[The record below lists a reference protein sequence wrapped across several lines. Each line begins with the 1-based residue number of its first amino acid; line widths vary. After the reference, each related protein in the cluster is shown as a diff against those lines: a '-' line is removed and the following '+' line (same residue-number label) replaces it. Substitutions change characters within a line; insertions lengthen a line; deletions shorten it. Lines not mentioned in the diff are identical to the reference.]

1 MLKHYIKYA
10 IRNFRSNRLIF
21 AGSILTVFLCALC
34 ISLLFTYVHNEL
46 TMDDFHKR
54 EKDIY
59 MVTFK
64 DAPESKPEASEA
76 SRSFDI
82 DYANWPEV
90 EANVTLKKYQKGEI
104 KFTYGESSFS
114 PAGMVADSTFF
125 EVFDFE
131 LARGEKENVM
141 HDPEAL
147 IFSKE
152 FARKVFGDE
161 DPIGKNI
168 MVTTRYQKLYTVKGI
183 LAEIPSNSSIE
194 FDFLIPDHSMQ
205 FNRMGGD
212 FIVAGNSFSQADF
225 VEKLNQ
231 ARQESEY
238 YKDGISDVVAFDE
251 MYFNHNGIDTIGIVS
266 KHGDKKSIQVLWTI
280 MGVIF
285 LISLLNFSNLQII
298 NINSSVKNIGINK
311 ITGAGSRH
319 IFYQKLSEIVL
330 LIFIAAVFIT
340 MAFKVVVPYFN
351 QIAGVELNPSV
362 WQIFVLNVAVLSVL
376 ILVSMVYP
384 SLVYLKIPITNSLK
398 NQVFGTSKLA
408 GRNVV
413 ATVQFALSFV
423 LLIASIIVFNQL
435 DLMLNKDLGFTAEN
449 TICTQMFHEPHFDQS
464 LTREEMMEKYKA
476 YQNSFQFVKNEL
488 ESNSSVKAFSLGHAP
503 IDPFEM
509 SWKLKGGAKDYT
521 TEKSLTVT
529 PEYANLLGLKL
540 VEGRFFDRDR
550 DKSRDEKLIINEAAM
565 KYWGITDISTQRI
578 LNQSWSRNEGYEIIG
593 VVKDFN
599 FEHLSV
605 RPQPLMILFFED
617 MEANFLIQFEE
628 GATQSGLQF
637 VEGLFAKNNPGEA
650 FSYTFL
656 SDQVETL
663 YQKEKRMSQI
673 YIIFTIIAFLIS
685 ATGLFAISLYDTRK
699 RTKEIGVRKVN
710 GAKVSEI
717 LALLNKD
724 FLKWVAIAFV
734 IACPI
739 AYYTMYKWL
748 ENFAYKT
755 TLSWWIFALSG
766 VMALGIAL
774 LTVSWQSWRAAT
786 RNPVEALRYE

>member
-1 MLKHYIKYA
+1 MLKHYLKYA

-59 MVTFK
+59 MVTYK
-64 DAPESKPEASEA
+64 DAPESKPEVWEA
-76 SRSFDI
+76 SLFFDFE
-82 DYANWPEV
+82 YAKYPEV
-90 EANVTLKKYQKGEI
+90 EAYVTLKKYQKGEI
-104 KFTYGESSFS
+104 KFTYNESSFS

-131 LARGEKENVM
+131 LARGDKENVM

-161 DPIGKNI
+161 DPIGKNVV
-168 MVTTRYQKLYTVKGI
+168 VTTHNQKLYTVKGI
-183 LAEIPSNSSIE
+183 LADIPSNSSME
-194 FDFLIPDHSMQ
+194 FDFLIPDHSMRYS
-205 FNRMGGD
+205 RMGGD
-212 FIVAGNSFSQADF
+212 FILAGNGFNKADF
-225 VEKLNQ
+225 AEKLNQ
-231 ARQESEY
+231 VGQQNER
-238 YKDGISDVVAFDE
+238 YKDGISDVIAFNK
-251 MYFNHNGIDTIGIVS
+251 MYFNNAGVDTIGVVS
-266 KHGDKKSIQVLWTI
+266 KHGDKKSIQVLWAI

-330 LIFIAAVFIT
+330 LIFIAAVLIT
-340 MAFKVVVPYFN
+340 MTFKVVVPYFN
-351 QIAGVELNPSV
+351 QIAGVDLNPSV
-362 WQIFVLNVAVLSVL
+362 WQIFVLNVVVLSAL

-398 NQVFGTSKLA
+398 DQVFGTSKLA

-423 LLIASIIVFNQL
+423 LLIASIVVFRQL
-435 DLMLNKDLGFTAEN
+435 DLMLDKDLGFTAEN
-449 TICTQMFHEPHFDQS
+449 TICTQMFHEPHFDDAM
-464 LTREEMMEKYKA
+464 TNEEKRQKYDA

-509 SWKLKGGAKDYT
+509 SWKLNGGTKDYT

-529 PEYANLLGLKL
+529 PEYANLLGLEL
-540 VEGRFFDRDR
+540 VEGRFFDRDI
-550 DKSRDEKLIINEAAM
+550 DKSRDEKLVINEAAM
-565 KYWGITDISTQRI
+565 KYWGITDISTQQI
-578 LNQSWSRNEGYEIIG
+578 LNKSWSRNGGYEIIG

-637 VEGLFAKNNPGEA
+637 VEGLFTKNNPGEA
-650 FSYTFL
+650 FQYTFL
-656 SDQVETL
+656 ADEIETL
-663 YQKEKRMSQI
+663 YQKEKRLSQI

-755 TLSWWIFALSG
+755 NLSWWIFALAG

>member
-1 MLKHYIKYA
+1 MFRHYLKYA

-64 DAPESKPEASEA
+64 DAPESKPVAWEASLF
-76 SRSFDI
+76 FDFE
-82 DYANWPEV
+82 YANYPEV
-90 EANVTLKKYQKGEI
+90 EAYVTLKKYRKGEI

-125 EVFDFE
+125 EVFDYD
-131 LARGEKENVM
+131 LARGDKENVM

-152 FARKVFGDE
+152 FARKVFGNE
-161 DPIGKNI
+161 DPIGKNV
-168 MVTTRYQKLYTVKGI
+168 MVTTHNQELYTVKGI
-183 LAEIPSNSSIE
+183 LADIPSNSSIE

-205 FNRMGGD
+205 YSRMGGD
-212 FIVAGNSFSQADF
+212 FILAGNGFDQADF
-225 VEKLNQ
+225 VEELNQ
-231 ARQESEY
+231 VGQQNEH
-238 YKDGISDVVAFDE
+238 YKDGISDVVAFNK
-251 MYFNHNGIDTIGIVS
+251 MYFNNTGVDTIGVVS
-266 KHGDKKSIQVLWTI
+266 KHGDKRSIQVLWAI

-298 NINSSVKNIGINK
+298 NINSSAKNIGINK
-311 ITGAGSRH
+311 IAGAGSRH
-319 IFYQKLSEIVL
+319 VFFQKLSEIVL
-330 LIFIAAVFIT
+330 LVFIAAVLIT

-351 QIAGVELNPSV
+351 QIAGVELNPLV

-384 SLVYLKIPITNSLK
+384 SLVYLKIPITSSLK
-398 NQVFGTSKLA
+398 DQVFGTSKLA

-423 LLIASIIVFNQL
+423 LLIASIVVLRQL
-435 DLMLNKDLGFTAEN
+435 DLMLDKDLGFTAEN

-488 ESNSSVKAFSLGHAP
+488 ESNSLVKAFSLGQAP

-509 SWKLKGGAKDYT
+509 SWKLKSGTKDYT

-529 PEYANLLGLKL
+529 PEYANLLGLEL
-540 VEGRFFDRDR
+540 VEGRFFNRDI
-550 DKSRDEKLIINEAAM
+550 DKSRGEKLVINEAAM
-565 KYWGITDISTQRI
+565 NYWGITDISNQRI
-578 LNQSWSRNEGYEIIG
+578 LNKSWSRDEGFEIIG

-628 GATQSGLQF
+628 GATQLGLQF
-637 VEGLFAKNNPGEA
+637 VKGLFTKNNPGEA
-650 FSYTFL
+650 FQYTFL
-656 SDQVETL
+656 SDEIETL
-663 YQKEKRMSQI
+663 YQKEKRLSQI

-734 IACPI
+734 IACPV
-739 AYYTMYKWL
+739 AYYAMNKWL

-755 TLSWWIFALSG
+755 ELSWWIFALAG
-766 VMALGIAL
+766 VLALGIAL
-774 LTVSWQSWRAAT
+774 VTVSWQSWRAAN

>member
-1 MLKHYIKYA
+1 MLKHYLKYA

-64 DAPESKPEASEA
+64 DAPESKPEA
-76 SRSFDI
+76 
-82 DYANWPEV
+82 W
-90 EANVTLKKYQKGEI
+90 EANTFFDFDYNNYPEIEACVTLKKYRKGEI

-131 LARGEKENVM
+131 LTRGDIEKVM

-152 FARKVFGDE
+152 LAQKVFGDE
-161 DPIGKNI
+161 DPIGKNV
-168 MVTTRYQKLYTVKGI
+168 MVTTRNQKLYTVKGI
-183 LAEIPSNSSIE
+183 LADIPSNSSIE
-194 FDFLIPDHSMQ
+194 FDFLIPDHSMRYS
-205 FNRMGGD
+205 RMGGN
-212 FIVAGNSFSQADF
+212 FILAGNGFNKADF
-225 VEKLNQ
+225 VAKLNEVGQ
-231 ARQESEY
+231 QNER
-238 YKDGISDVVAFDE
+238 YKAGISDVVEFNKI
-251 MYFNHNGIDTIGIVS
+251 YFENSGIDTIGVVS
-266 KHGDKKSIQVLWTI
+266 KHGDKKSINVLWAI

-311 ITGAGSRH
+311 ITGAGSKH

-330 LIFIAAVFIT
+330 LIFIAAVIIT

-362 WQIFVLNVAVLSVL
+362 WQIFVLNVVVLSVL

-384 SLVYLKIPITNSLK
+384 SLVYLRIPITNSLK
-398 NQVFGTSKLA
+398 DQVFGTSKLA

-423 LLIASIIVFNQL
+423 LLIASIVVFKQL

-464 LTREEMMEKYKA
+464 LTREQIMEKYKA

-509 SWKLKGGAKDYT
+509 SWNLKGGTKEYT
-521 TEKSLTVT
+521 TEKSLTAT
-529 PEYANLLGLKL
+529 PEYADLLGLEL

-550 DKSRDEKLIINEAAM
+550 DKSRDEKLVINEAAM

-656 SDQVETL
+656 SDEIETL

-724 FLKWVAIAFV
+724 FIKWVAIAFV
-734 IACPI
+734 IATPI
-739 AYYTMYKWL
+739 AYYAMNKWL

-755 TLSWWIFALSG
+755 TLSWWIFALAG
-766 VMALGIAL
+766 LMALGIAL